1 MPQLNPEFFVS
12 QLFWLVV
19 TFSFLFVFLWRVSLP
34 RIGNVLEKRERK
46 ISEDL
51 TAAKELQAE
60 ASQIQEEIEKQLKQ
74 ARTDASEIIK
84 SSSIA
89 LQDKAQTELNPNQIL
104 RLITTSLNDDKAEN
118 ILTIPLQGKSAMAD
132 YMVVASGASSRQVA
146 AMAEHLEFKLKQE
159 KVDILGLEGLRQAD
173 WVLLDAN
180 DVIVHIFR
188 PEVRDFYGLER
199 MWVDDMSAE
208 IVKVGSDA

>member
-46 ISEDL
+46 ITEDL

-74 ARTDASEIIK
+74 ARTDASEMIK

-89 LQDKAQTELNPNQIL
+89 LQDKAQTELKKLDKELETKIDESAKAIDESKSGSLSQIQEQIHE
-104 RLITTSLNDDKAEN
+104 ITKLTLSKVATFNVSDDEIKKAVSN
-118 ILTIPLQGKSAMAD
+118 S
-132 YMVVASGASSRQVA
+132 
-146 AMAEHLEFKLKQE
+146 
-159 KVDILGLEGLRQAD
+159 
-173 WVLLDAN
+173 
-180 DVIVHIFR
+180 
-188 PEVRDFYGLER
+188 ER
-199 MWVDDMSAE
+199 S
-208 IVKVGSDA
+208 IN

>member
-46 ISEDL
+46 ITEDL

-74 ARTDASEIIK
+74 ARNDASEMIK

-89 LQDKAQTELNPNQIL
+89 LQDKAQTELKKLDKELETKIDESAKAIDKSKSESVSQIQDQIHQ
-104 RLITTSLNDDKAEN
+104 ITK
-118 ILTIPLQGKSAMAD
+118 LTLSK
-132 YMVVASGASSRQVA
+132 VASFNVSDDEIKKAVSNS
-146 AMAEHLEFKLKQE
+146 
-159 KVDILGLEGLRQAD
+159 
-173 WVLLDAN
+173 
-180 DVIVHIFR
+180 
-188 PEVRDFYGLER
+188 ER
-199 MWVDDMSAE
+199 S
-208 IVKVGSDA
+208 IN

>member
-46 ISEDL
+46 ITEDL

-74 ARTDASEIIK
+74 ARNDASEMIK

-89 LQDKAQTELNPNQIL
+89 LQDKAQTELKKLDKELETKIDESAKAIDKSKSESVSQIQEQIHE
-104 RLITTSLNDDKAEN
+104 ITKLTLSKVSTFNVSDDEIKKAVSN
-118 ILTIPLQGKSAMAD
+118 S
-132 YMVVASGASSRQVA
+132 
-146 AMAEHLEFKLKQE
+146 
-159 KVDILGLEGLRQAD
+159 
-173 WVLLDAN
+173 
-180 DVIVHIFR
+180 
-188 PEVRDFYGLER
+188 ER
-199 MWVDDMSAE
+199 S
-208 IVKVGSDA
+208 IN